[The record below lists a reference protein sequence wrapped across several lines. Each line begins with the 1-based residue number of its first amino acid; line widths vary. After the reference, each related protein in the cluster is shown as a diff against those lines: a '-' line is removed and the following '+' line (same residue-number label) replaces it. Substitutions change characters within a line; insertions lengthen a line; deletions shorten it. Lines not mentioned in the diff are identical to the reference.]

1 MNIISARKS
10 ADCLSHGQSAIPR
23 YRPDIDGLRA
33 IAVLSVVLYHAG
45 IPGFSGGFVG
55 VDVFFVISGYL
66 MASLIIGEIDTG
78 GLDVLRFYERRAL
91 RIFPALFV
99 TIAISSIVAS
109 LALMPAEFAYFANS
123 ARGAALF
130 LSNIEFEQES
140 GYFDM
145 AAQLKPLLHTWS
157 LAVEEQFYIVFPVL
171 MLLLAK
177 IGRRHIPWV
186 LLLLF
191 VSSFVASALYVQS
204 AQSKVFYLS
213 HFRAWELL
221 LGALVALNLVAPPV
235 RAWVANVLSTFGLG
249 MIICAVSLFGEN
261 TLFPGPAALLP
272 CVGTALI
279 IHSAARQTPLRTPPL
294 VFVGLISYSLYLW
307 HWPLMVF
314 IRYFLGHALTTLQG
328 LLMVG
333 LSLAVALVSWRFIE
347 QPFRKPSKRFEGRTV
362 FTGAAIVIVLTASF
376 GTYVVDQKG
385 LPDRLSAQARLAYSA
400 TYDVSRFANPKC
412 FTDTDENGPSA
423 ADVRAGRLCQL
434 GAAGSGP
441 ISFILW
447 GDSHAGS
454 MAPAVDKAAADA
466 GVRGLMAGH
475 GACPPL
481 PDVVLASHSAVESS
495 ACRNYN
501 IAVRELIATQHI
513 RLVLMAAY
521 WPKYVHA
528 SELPN
533 QGLYFDPSVPPSLID
548 HSTPIK
554 LALDQ
559 ILSDLLNQ
567 AAKVVLIMDVPEMG
581 RLMPEALARAVMRG
595 TTTNLAPS
603 WQYTLARQALSRSM
617 LSAAAERWAATLID
631 PMPAFC
637 RDGRCLSDR
646 NGVALYKDAD
656 HITNTTALSLDYLYG
671 PLFEQLGSRRSGALK
686 AD

>member
-1 MNIISARKS
+1 MNIIFAQKS
-10 ADCLSHGQSAIPR
+10 ADRLSHGQSANPR

-78 GLDVLRFYERRAL
+78 GLDLLRFYQRRAL

-99 TIAISSIVAS
+99 MIAVSSIVAW
-109 LALMPAEFAYFANS
+109 LVLMPAEFAYFANS

-171 MLLLAK
+171 MMLLAK
-177 IGRRHIPWV
+177 IGHRHIPWV

-191 VSSFVASALYVQS
+191 VSSFVASAFYVQS

-221 LGALVALNLVAPPV
+221 LGALMALNLVTPPV
-235 RAWVANVLSTFGLG
+235 RAWVKNVLSTLGLG
-249 MIICAVSLFGEN
+249 MIVYAVSFYGED
-261 TLFPGPAALLP
+261 TIFPGPAALLP

-279 IHSAARQTPLRTPPL
+279 VHSAARKTPLKAPPL

-314 IRYFLGHALTTLQG
+314 IRYFLGHALTTRQG

-333 LSLAVALVSWRFIE
+333 LSLAMAVVSWRFIE
-347 QPFRKPSKRFEGRTV
+347 QPFRNPSKRFEGRTV
-362 FTGAAIVIVLTASF
+362 YIGAAVVIVLTASF

-385 LPDRLSAQARLAYSA
+385 LPDRLSAEARLAYSA
-400 TYDVSRFANPKC
+400 TYDVSRFASPKC

-423 ADVRAGRLCQL
+423 ADVRAGSLCQL
-434 GAAGSGP
+434 GAGSGP

-454 MAPAVDKAAADA
+454 MAPAIDKAAADA

-481 PDVVLASHSAVESS
+481 PNVVLASHSAVESS

-501 IAVRELIATQHI
+501 IAVRELIATQAI
-513 RLVLMAAY
+513 PLVLMAAY

-548 HSTPIK
+548 HSAPIK

-559 ILSDLLNQ
+559 ILADLENQ
-567 AAKVVLIMDVPEMG
+567 AAQVVLIMDVPEMG

-595 TTTNLAPS
+595 TTTDLAPS
-603 WQYTLARQALSRSM
+603 WRYTLARQALSRSM
-617 LSAAAERWAATLID
+617 LSAAADRWGATLID

-637 RDGRCLSDR
+637 RDGLCLSHRD
-646 NGVALYKDAD
+646 GVSLYKDAD
-656 HITNTTALSLDYLYG
+656 HITNTTALSLAYLYR
-671 PLFEQLGSRRSGALK
+671 PLFEQLAGGRNEALK
-686 AD
+686 PD